1 MQPRKVLI
9 LDDNVLH
16 VMRAARSLEA
26 RGYTVVRMSSPNGAL
41 AKVEFERPEVLLL
54 ELKMSRLHVDDLL
67 EKVRGNRDLDD
78 LIIVLFSDLEADV
91 LQQYCIDHDIHGY
104 YCKSMDLD
112 AVGEFLDNF
121 YEEE

>member
-9 LDDNVLH
+9 LDDNILH

-26 RGYTVVRMSSPNGAL
+26 NGYSVVRMSSPNGAL
-41 AKVEFERPEVLLL
+41 AKIEFERPEVLLL
-54 ELKMSRLHVDDLL
+54 ELKMSRLHVDGLLDKLRQNPDL
-67 EKVRGNRDLDD
+67 ED
-78 LIIVLFSDLEADV
+78 LIVVLFSDLEADV

-104 YCKSMDLD
+104 YCKSMDID
-112 AVGEFLDNF
+112 AVGDFLDNF

>member
-9 LDDNVLH
+9 LDDNILH

-26 RGYTVVRMSSPNGAL
+26 CGYTVVRMSSPNGAL

-67 EKVRGNRDLDD
+67 AKLRQNPEMED

-91 LQQYCIDHDIHGY
+91 LQQYCIDNDIHGY
-104 YCKSMDLD
+104 YCKSMDID
-112 AVGEFLDNF
+112 AVGDFLDNF